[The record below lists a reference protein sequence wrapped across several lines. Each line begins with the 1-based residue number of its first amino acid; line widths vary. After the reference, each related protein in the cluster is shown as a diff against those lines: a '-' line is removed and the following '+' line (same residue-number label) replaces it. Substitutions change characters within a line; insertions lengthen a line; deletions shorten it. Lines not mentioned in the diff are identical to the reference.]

1 MQITRIKQIK
11 DYRIFQNWHQQS
23 NTDFARFN
31 VIYGGNGSGKSTLT
45 SLLVEVAGGDWSSGT
60 RLAVKDDDS
69 NSNSRAREVSKP
81 DKALATRLCI
91 FNADYVKENL
101 RFDSGEAESLLFLGK
116 ESIDNQKRRE
126 ELEVAIDEANSSTIP
141 QLENQLE
148 TTESKRNEIGKNGAT
163 RIASKLQGIDASYDG
178 RRYKRPQFIRALD
191 DALQSPPQDM
201 SDFDVDQQIKRIASP
216 TTDRITELSDLSIPL
231 TDIDAQV
238 SRVLAQTVTSEA
250 IDALKSNHKAAVWV
264 QEGMRLHRAGD
275 RCLFCEGVYTEERID
290 RLNRHFDESLK
301 RVQKTIETLDTQLA
315 TYEEQCERFVRGLE
329 PPRSLDEAR
338 TKRWLSHTDT
348 IRGLIA
354 AVKER
359 LIFLRQQLA
368 RKQGELFQPL
378 TLEESSTDSAPS
390 SNVDVE
396 ALNAIIR
403 EHNHDIDNYDQ
414 LKKQVCNDVIQYYI
428 EEVRAEYSTALDAIQ
443 NLQDSLATA
452 KQQRDDNSTEL
463 QRLKNSQQDRAHFSQ
478 LLTTDLHRYFG
489 RDELTFELSDDNG
502 YLIQR
507 NGQKAAHLSEGEQRS
522 IALLYFLRDIESNA
536 ANLRERIIVFDD
548 PVSSVDDGAATGAF
562 AYIWEKCIG
571 KKQDGVGQ
579 LIVLTHN
586 FDFFRRWVNRLD
598 SLKGLKRDKNNL
610 VSYKTWE
617 LRTNTVSNPSGATTR
632 VPYFVCW
639 DKSWKY
645 SLLRSEYHYLFWRAA
660 TELGRWRDNTS
671 GVLDQYDAAI
681 LPNVCRR
688 LLEGFLSFL
697 CPQNIGNFEAQM
709 KQVVDDLEDSAK
721 RNYLVRFLH
730 EYSHNEQCDP
740 SKHIQLLETPKIIE
754 SIFSVIQELDP
765 RHYSAMCEALHVS
778 PLAESADDNAS
789 GDETENNEAAAG
801 SSD

>member
-1 MQITRIKQIK
+1 M
-11 DYRIFQNWHQQS
+11 
-23 NTDFARFN
+23 
-31 VIYGGNGSGKSTLT
+31 
-45 SLLVEVAGGDWSSGT
+45 
-60 RLAVKDDDS
+60 
-69 NSNSRAREVSKP
+69 
-81 DKALATRLCI
+81 
-91 FNADYVKENL
+91 
-101 RFDSGEAESLLFLGK
+101 
-116 ESIDNQKRRE
+116 
-126 ELEVAIDEANSSTIP
+126 
-141 QLENQLE
+141 
-148 TTESKRNEIGKNGAT
+148 
-163 RIASKLQGIDASYDG
+163 
-178 RRYKRPQFIRALD
+178 
-191 DALQSPPQDM
+191 
-201 SDFDVDQQIKRIASP
+201 
-216 TTDRITELSDLSIPL
+216 
-231 TDIDAQV
+231 
-238 SRVLAQTVTSEA
+238 
-250 IDALKSNHKAAVWV
+250 
-264 QEGMRLHRAGD
+264 
-275 RCLFCEGVYTEERID
+275 
-290 RLNRHFDESLK
+290 
-301 RVQKTIETLDTQLA
+301 QKTIETLDTQLA

-329 PPRSLDEAR
+329 PPRSLDETR
-338 TKRWLSHTDT
+338 TKCWLNHTDA

-359 LIFLRQQLA
+359 LVFLRQQLA

-378 TLEESSTDSAPS
+378 TLKESSTDSS
-390 SNVDVE
+390 LSGKVDVE
-396 ALNAIIR
+396 ILNAIINK
-403 EHNHDIDNYDQ
+403 HNDDIDNYDQ
-414 LKKQVCNDVIQYYI
+414 LKKQVCSDVVQYYV
-428 EEVRAEYSTALDAIQ
+428 EQVREDYAASKEAAQEAESKL
-443 NLQDSLATA
+443 
-452 KQQRDDNSTEL
+452 NSTQEQLEANKAEL
-463 QRLKNSQQDRAHFSQ
+463 KRLKNSQQDRAHFAQ
-478 LLTTDLHRYFG
+478 LLTIDLQRYFG
-489 RDELTFELSDDNG
+489 RDELTFELSDANG
-502 YLIQR
+502 YSIQR
-507 NGQKAAHLSEGEQRS
+507 NGQKADHLSEGEQRS

-598 SLKGLKRDKNNL
+598 SLKGLKRDKNNF

-617 LRTNTVSNPSGATTR
+617 LRTDTIFDPSSGKTR

-639 DKSWKY
+639 DKPWKY
-645 SLLRSEYHYLFWRAA
+645 SLLRSEYHYLFWRTA
-660 TELGRWRDNTS
+660 TELGRWRGNAS
-671 GVLDQYDAAI
+671 GVLDEYDAAI

-709 KQVVDDLEDSAK
+709 KQMVDDLEDSAK

-740 SKHIQLLETPKIIE
+740 SKHIQILETPKIIE

-789 GDETENNEAAAG
+789 SDETENDEAVAG

>member
-11 DYRIFQNWHQQS
+11 DYRIFQNWRQRG

-31 VIYGGNGSGKSTLT
+31 VIYGGNGSGKSTLA
-45 SLLVEVAGGDWSSGT
+45 SLLVKLADGDWSSGT

-69 NSNSRAREVSKP
+69 NPNSRAREVSKP
-81 DKALATRLCI
+81 DRALATRLCI

-116 ESIDNQKRRE
+116 ESIDNQKRRD
-126 ELEVAIDEANSSTIP
+126 ELEAAIDEANSSTIP

-178 RRYKRPQFIRALD
+178 RRYKLPQFIRALD
-191 DALQSPPQDM
+191 DALQSPPRDM

-238 SRVLAQTVTSEA
+238 STVLAQTVTSEA
-250 IDALKSNHKAAVWV
+250 IDALKSNHQAAAWV
-264 QEGMRLHRAGD
+264 QEGMQLHLPGD
-275 RCLFCEGVYTEERID
+275 RCLFCEGIYTEERID

-301 RVQKTIETLDTQLA
+301 QVQRTIKTLDTQLVG
-315 TYEEQCERFVRGLE
+315 YENQCDQFEKVLD
-329 PPRSLDEAR
+329 PPKSLDEAR
-338 TKRWLSHTDT
+338 TKCWLNHTDA
-348 IRGLIA
+348 IRGLIE

-359 LIFLRQQLA
+359 LVFLRQQLA

-378 TLEESSTDSAPS
+378 TLEESSTDSS
-390 SNVDVE
+390 LSGKVDVE
-396 ALNAIIR
+396 ILNVIINK
-403 EHNHDIDNYDQ
+403 HNDDIDNYDQ

-463 QRLKNSQQDRAHFSQ
+463 QRLKNSQQDRAHFAQ

-489 RDELTFELSDDNG
+489 RDELTFELSDDNE

-522 IALLYFLRDIESNA
+522 IALLYFLRDIESNG
-536 ANLRERIIVFDD
+536 ANLWERIVVFDD

-562 AYIWEKCIG
+562 AYIWDKCIG
-571 KKQDGVGQ
+571 KKQNGVGQ
-579 LIVLTHN
+579 LILLTHN
-586 FDFFRRWVNRLD
+586 FDFFRRWVNRLA
-598 SLKGLKRDKNNL
+598 SLKRMSEDESNL
-610 VSYKTWE
+610 VSYSVNE
-617 LRTNTVSNPSGATTR
+617 LRVDSSNSSTG
-632 VPYFVCW
+632 VPKRTPDLVRW
-639 DKSWKY
+639 DKPWKY
-645 SLLRSEYHYLFWRAA
+645 TLLRSEYHYLFWRAA
-660 TELGRWRDNTS
+660 TELEKWHKCSSN
-671 GVLDQYDAAI
+671 VLREYDAAI

-688 LLEGFLSFL
+688 LLEGFASFR
-697 CPQNIGNFEAQM
+697 CPQKIGNFEAQM
-709 KQVVDDLEDSAK
+709 KEMLDQSQGSAK
-721 RNYLVRFLH
+721 RTYLVRFLH

-740 SKHIQLLETPKIIE
+740 NKHLQLLETPRIIE
-754 SIFSVIQELDP
+754 DIFSFIREIDGD
-765 RHYSAMCEALHVS
+765 HYKAMCDALNVS
-778 PLAESADDNAS
+778 PLPKPAARNGSVGSTELEA
-789 GDETENNEAAAG
+789 GETI
-801 SSD
+801 SSE

>member
-1 MQITRIKQIK
+1 MQISRIKRIN
-11 DYRIFQNWHQQS
+11 DYYIFQNWRQPG

-31 VIYGGNGSGKSTLT
+31 VIYGGNGSGKSTLA
-45 SLLVEVAGGDWSSGT
+45 SLLVELAGGDWSSGT
-60 RLAVKDDDS
+60 TLAVKNDDDQP
-69 NSNSRAREVSKP
+69 SRNVTNP
-81 DKALATRLCI
+81 DEALATHLCI
-91 FNADYVKENL
+91 FNADYVKNNL
-101 RFDSGEAESLLFLGK
+101 RFDTRHPKSLLYLGK

-126 ELEVAIDEANSSTIP
+126 ELEAAIDEANILTIP

-191 DALQSPPQDM
+191 NALQSPPRDM
-201 SDFDVDQQIKRIASP
+201 SDFDVDQQTKRIASP
-216 TTDRITELSDLSIPL
+216 TTDRITELSNLSIPL

-250 IDALKSNHKAAVWV
+250 IEALKTNHRAAAWV
-264 QEGMRLHRAGD
+264 QEGMQIHHAGD
-275 RCLFCEGVYTEERID
+275 RCLFCEGIYTEERVD

-301 RVQKTIETLDTQLA
+301 QVQRTIDTIDTQLIG
-315 TYEEQCERFVRGLE
+315 YEDQCEQFVKGLE
-329 PPRSLDEAR
+329 PSKSLDEVR
-338 TKRWLSHTDT
+338 TKCWLDHANA

-359 LIFLRQQLA
+359 LVFLRQQLA
-368 RKQGELFQPL
+368 RKKRELFQPL
-378 TLEESSTDSAPS
+378 TLEESSTDSALS
-390 SNVDVE
+390 DNVDVE
-396 ALNAIIR
+396 ALNTIIR
-403 EHNHDIDNYDQ
+403 EHNNDIDNYDQ

-463 QRLKNSQQDRAHFSQ
+463 QRLKNSQQDRAHFAQ

-598 SLKGLKRDKNNL
+598 SLKGLKRDEKNL
-610 VSYKTWE
+610 ISYKTWE
-617 LRTNTVSNPSGATTR
+617 LRTNTVSNPSGANTR

-639 DKSWKY
+639 DKPWKY

-671 GVLDQYDAAI
+671 GVLGQYDAAI

-754 SIFSVIQELDP
+754 SIFSLIQELDQ

-778 PLAESADDNAS
+778 PLPKSTDDNAS
-789 GDETENNEAAAG
+789 GDETEKGEAVAVAG
-801 SSD
+801 SSE